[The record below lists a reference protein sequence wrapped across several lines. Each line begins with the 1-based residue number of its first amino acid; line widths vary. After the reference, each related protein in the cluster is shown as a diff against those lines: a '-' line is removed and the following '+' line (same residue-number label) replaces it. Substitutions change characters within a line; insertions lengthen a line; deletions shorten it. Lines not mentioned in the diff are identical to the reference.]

1 LTKARTA
8 ILLLVAALVWLI
20 PQPVGATGTTYYV
33 SSSAGSDTNA
43 GTSES
48 QPWKTLTKVNN
59 TALQPGDVV
68 KFKRGDS
75 WTGRLL
81 VTASGTSGSPIA
93 LGNYSTGSL
102 PTVTGGA
109 SGTCIRLEGSY
120 LSVDG
125 LQANACGYAGFNIW
139 GDYTRVERSAASS
152 NAVGIKV
159 SSGSDFGYYAYNTL
173 ADNNIMNVLTQGTN
187 CGTPQAQNC
196 GDDSGAFGFLVNG
209 NDNEFVWNAVSG
221 SNGFSYD
228 YNRDGSA
235 FEIYNG
241 NRNNIHHNTSE
252 DNNLFTELGVST
264 GTADGNVFSYNL
276 VRADCGADCSEA
288 GGVTLRGANSSYGP
302 NTNTTIRYNTIWLD
316 GPDTEGIVCHASCPT
331 TTVVRGNI
339 LVADRNALWMD
350 SSGWTEQYNVVN
362 GPKNITL
369 NSNSTTADAAF
380 VSAPA
385 NLHLAGSSPAIDRAA
400 TSPYTYDLDNV
411 AVPQNGNCAG
421 GSYADSGTY
430 EFDSP
435 SC

>member
-1 LTKARTA
+1 MAD
-8 ILLLVAALVWLI
+8 
-20 PQPVGATGTTYYV
+20 
-33 SSSAGSDTNA
+33 AGQGNQAS
-43 GTSES
+43 
-48 QPWKTLTKVNN
+48 
-59 TALQPGDVV
+59 LQPGDSV

-75 WTGRLL
+75 WTGRLKITL
-81 VTASGTSGSPIA
+81 SGTSANRITFGHYGSE
-93 LGNYSTGSL
+93 NL
-102 PTVTGGA
+102 PTITGGT
-109 SGTCIRLEGSY
+109 SGDCIRLEGSY
-120 LSVDG
+120 LGVDS
-125 LQANACGYAGFNIW
+125 LKAASCGYAGFNVW
-139 GDYTRVERSAASS
+139 GDYIVVENSAASN

-159 SSGSDFGYYAYNTL
+159 SNGSDFGYYANNTL
-173 ADNNIMNVLTQGTN
+173 QDNNIMNVLTQGTN

-209 NDNEFVWNAVSG
+209 RDNEFAWNTISD

-252 DNNLFTELGVST
+252 DNNLFSEIGLST
-264 GTADGNVFSYNL
+264 GTADGNTYGYNL
-276 VRADCGADCSEA
+276 VRADCGANCSEA

-331 TTVVRGNI
+331 TTVIRGNI

-369 NSNSTTADAAF
+369 NTNSTTADAAF
-380 VSAPA
+380 VAAPSD
-385 NLHLAGSSPAIDRAA
+385 LHLTGTSPAIDRAA

-411 AVPQNGNCAG
+411 VVPQNGNCAG
-421 GSYADSGTY
+421 GSYANSGTY
-430 EFDSP
+430 EYDSP
-435 SC
+435 NC